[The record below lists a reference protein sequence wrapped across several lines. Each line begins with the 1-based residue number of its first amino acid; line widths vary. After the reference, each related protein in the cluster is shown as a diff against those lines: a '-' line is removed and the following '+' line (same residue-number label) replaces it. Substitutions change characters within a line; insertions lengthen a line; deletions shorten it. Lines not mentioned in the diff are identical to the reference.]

1 MKHKYSNGDTIEFD
15 SDYSIGD
22 LVKYQKISKA
32 YHSNTT
38 RTEYS
43 RIMFVTATIDGNN
56 KLLLKYKM
64 ENGKMVSHS
73 EILGIEKKFKPER

>member
-1 MKHKYSNGDTIEFD
+1 MKHKYSHGDTIEFD

-22 LVKYQKISKA
+22 LVKYQKISKS

-38 RTEYS
+38 KTEYS
-43 RIMFVTATIDGNN
+43 RIMFVTATIDENN